1 MLTIKTP
8 ERRQWR
14 RYDVWLICTY
24 GKTRV
29 QIIPPDDELKL
40 RKNIVYDILRF
51 FRENRHV
58 LTFVHV
64 FLVHSCFTMSVSQF
78 FLSSK

>member
-1 MLTIKTP
+1 MFKFNNRYTTIRCETYSMLTIKTP

-24 GKTRV
+24 GKTKV

-51 FRENRHV
+51 SEKIGM
-58 LTFVHV
+58 
-64 FLVHSCFTMSVSQF
+64 C
-78 FLSSK
+78 